1 VGFWNFQ
8 FLAPECNVERKNQN
22 VMNGDG
28 FHQKILGA
36 PAGLAIPKQVRN
48 MTQSLEFTFF
58 FVRCPK
64 VKKIWVRHG
73 HLGGLFRWGFGM
85 FNFWHFSAM

>member
-1 VGFWNFQ
+1 MGFWNFQ

-36 PAGLAIPKQVRN
+36 PAGLDIPKQVRN

-58 FVRCPK
+58 SCSVSK
-64 VKKIWVRHG
+64 SQKS
-73 HLGGLFRWGFGM
+73 LGAAWTPRGVV
-85 FNFWHFSAM
+85 

>member
-1 VGFWNFQ
+1 MGFWNFQ

-36 PAGLAIPKQVRN
+36 PAGLAIPKQMGN
-48 MTQSLEFTFF
+48 MMRSLEFTFF

-64 VKKIWVRHG
+64 SQKNGASWTPP
-73 HLGGLFRWGFGM
+73 WGFGM

>member
-1 VGFWNFQ
+1 MGFWNFQ

-36 PAGLAIPKQVRN
+36 PAGLDIPKQVRN

-58 FVRCPK
+58 F
-64 VKKIWVRHG
+64 
-73 HLGGLFRWGFGM
+73 LFGVQKSNKFGCGM
-85 FNFWHFSAM
+85 DT